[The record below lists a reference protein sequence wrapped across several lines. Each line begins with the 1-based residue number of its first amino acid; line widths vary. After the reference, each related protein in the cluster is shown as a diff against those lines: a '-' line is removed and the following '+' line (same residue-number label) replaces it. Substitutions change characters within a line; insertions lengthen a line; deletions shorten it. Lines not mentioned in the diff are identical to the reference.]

1 MKLAA
6 DRILSLLLLGLAAF
20 VAVQAW
26 QLQVPFSY
34 DPLGPKA
41 VPLMLAGLLAILAVV
56 LFVRPG
62 ASGEWPTGAL
72 LLRLVFTMAVLGF
85 YAALFI
91 NLGFLVTT
99 ALVSVIIAWL
109 FGATPVKA
117 VVGGLLLALG
127 SYLLFTYGLGIS
139 LPTGS
144 WIEPLLGSD

>member
-26 QLQVPFSY
+26 QLEVPFSY
-34 DPLGPKA
+34 DPVGPKA
-41 VPLMLAGLLAILAVV
+41 FPLILSGLLAVLAVV

-72 LLRLVFTMAVLGF
+72 LLRLLFTMAVLGL

-91 NLGFLVTT
+91 NLGFLVST
-99 ALVSVIIAWL
+99 AIVSIVIAWL
-109 FGATPVKA
+109 FEATPMKA
-117 VVGGLLLALG
+117 IVGGLLLALG

-144 WIEPLLGSD
+144 WIEPLLGGN

>member
-41 VPLMLAGLLAILAVV
+41 VPLMLAGLLAVLAIV

-62 ASGEWPTGAL
+62 ASGDWPTGAL
-72 LLRLVFTMAVLGF
+72 LLRLVFTMAVLGA

-99 ALVSVIIAWL
+99 ALVSIVIAWL

-144 WIEPLLGSD
+144 WIEPLLGAN

>member
-6 DRILSLLLLGLAAF
+6 DRVLSLLLLGLAAF

-99 ALVSVIIAWL
+99 ALVSIVIAWL
-109 FGATPVKA
+109 FGATPLKA

>member
-6 DRILSLLLLGLAAF
+6 DRVLSLLLLGLAAF

-34 DPLGPKA
+34 DPVGPKA
-41 VPLMLAGLLAILAVV
+41 VPLILSALLAVLAIV

-62 ASGEWPTGAL
+62 AGGEWPTGAL
-72 LLRLVFTMAVLGF
+72 LLRLVFTMAVLGA

-99 ALVSVIIAWL
+99 ALVSVVIAWL

-144 WIEPLLGSD
+144 WIEPLLGSH